1 MPSRTPFNE
10 RGERVKRE
18 IGITINGERIEAS
31 VEHRLLL
38 VDFIREVA
46 GATGTHVGCGFEG
59 RCGACTVLVDGAAC
73 KSCLMFAVQAE
84 GTDIT
89 TIEGL
94 VRDDTLHPLQQAFT
108 DRHALQCGY
117 CTPGFLITLYDYL
130 KNPDCDA
137 SAQAVRE
144 AIGGVLCRCTG
155 YVHIIEATQ
164 QAIEVLAKMDDV
176 ERTKWFPK

>member
-1 MPSRTPFNE
+1 M
-10 RGERVKRE
+10 KRE
-18 IGITINGERIEAS
+18 IGITINGERIEAF

-94 VRDDTLHPLQQAFT
+94 ARGDTLHPLQQAFT
-108 DRHALQCGY
+108 DRHGLQCGY

-130 KNPDCDA
+130 KDPECDA
-137 SAQAVRE
+137 SAEGIRE

-155 YVHIIEATQ
+155 YVHIIEAAQ
-164 QAIEVLAKMDDV
+164 QAIEVLAQMDGA
-176 ERTKWFPK
+176 ERAKWFPK

>member
-1 MPSRTPFNE
+1 M
-10 RGERVKRE
+10 KRE
-18 IGITINGERIEAS
+18 IGITINGERIEAF

-59 RCGACTVLVDGAAC
+59 RCGVCTVLIDGAAC

-94 VRDDTLHPLQQAFT
+94 ARGDTLHPL
-108 DRHALQCGY
+108 
-117 CTPGFLITLYDYL
+117 
-130 KNPDCDA
+130 
-137 SAQAVRE
+137 
-144 AIGGVLCRCTG
+144 
-155 YVHIIEATQ
+155 
-164 QAIEVLAKMDDV
+164 
-176 ERTKWFPK
+176 